1 MTFNDDADIRGG
13 RVSRRGRN
21 VAIGAG
27 VGGGGIVVVA
37 IVLIAQL
44 LGVDLSGVVPST
56 GAVPDSNATALSQ
69 CTTGAEAN
77 DDIDCRMQAAATSL
91 DAYWSSELGSGY
103 TQPQLALFAGATST
117 GCGTATTD
125 VGPFYCPN
133 DQTVYVDTTFYDEL
147 RSRFGASGGP
157 LAQLYVVAHEW
168 GHHIQNITG
177 IMDGLDLRASG
188 PSSDSVRLELQADC
202 LAGAWVAGASHT
214 TDEHGT
220 PFLKPPTKAQVTDAL
235 DAAAAVGDDRIQST
249 LGSGRVDPDGF
260 THGTSAQRDRWF
272 SEGYS
277 EQTNGR
283 VTCDTFGVAAGR
295 L

>member
-1 MTFNDDADIRGG
+1 
-13 RVSRRGRN
+13 
-21 VAIGAG
+21 
-27 VGGGGIVVVA
+27 
-37 IVLIAQL
+37 
-44 LGVDLSGVVPST
+44 
-56 GAVPDSNATALSQ
+56 
-69 CTTGAEAN
+69 
-77 DDIDCRMQAAATSL
+77 
-91 DAYWSSELGSGY
+91 
-103 TQPQLALFAGATST
+103 
-117 GCGTATTD
+117 
-125 VGPFYCPN
+125 
-133 DQTVYVDTTFYDEL
+133 
-147 RSRFGASGGP
+147 
-157 LAQLYVVAHEW
+157 VVAHEW

>member
-27 VGGGGIVVVA
+27 LGGGGIVVVA
-37 IVLIAQL
+37 VVLIAQL
-44 LGVDLSGVVPST
+44 FGVDLSGVVPTT
-56 GAVPDSNATALSQ
+56 GSVPDSSATALNQ
-69 CTTGAEAN
+69 CATGAQAN
-77 DDIDCRMQAAATSL
+77 DDMDCRMQAAATSL
-91 DAYWSSELGSGY
+91 DAYWADTLGSTY
-103 TQPQLALFAGATST
+103 TQPQLALFDGATST
-117 GCGTATTD
+117 GCGAATAD

-133 DQTVYVDTTFYDEL
+133 DETVYIDTAFYDEL

-177 IMDGLDLRASG
+177 ITDGLDLRASG
-188 PSSDSVRLELQADC
+188 PTSDSVRLELQADC
-202 LAGAWVAGASHT
+202 LAGSWVAGASHT

-220 PFLKPPTKAQVTDAL
+220 PFLKPPTTAQVSDAL
-235 DAAAAVGDDRIQST
+235 NAAAAVGDDRIQST
-249 LGSGRVDPDGF
+249 LGSGQVDPESF

-272 SEGYS
+272 SEGYD
-277 EQTNGR
+277 EQTGGR
-283 VTCDTFGVAAGR
+283 VQCDTFGVSGR
-295 L
+295 EL